1 MSDKP
6 NTIVKLVS
14 KNYKCL
20 KAITVVPNGPTVTI
34 NGPNGSGKT
43 SCLDS
48 IVAILSGKICDRPI
62 RQGSSKAEIECE
74 FGDFKA
80 RLSITEKGGPSLR
93 VWSKSGVEIA
103 GPRTFL
109 KDHSNEILLDPVGFM
124 RLGETPDGRR
134 KQAEKL
140 RQLVGLDFTALNQ
153 ESKQKY
159 DERTDVNREV
169 TTLKGKL
176 ANFPED
182 AAAPKEEVRVSELMG
197 QLKAVEKQWGDTAAA
212 AREHNRQNEQVKAR
226 WELTAARQVSA
237 NEAIKICDSE
247 IHSLVVEIARLQK
260 ELLDKKES
268 RGAMVAHLAEVSE
281 ALVAREKEV
290 AALVYKDLDEI
301 AAEADK
307 AKEPIREQ
315 ITKADELNQRVRTN
329 RRRKELLDD
338 ISVAQTKSDALS
350 ARLGEIEQDRQKQL
364 ASVKYPIEGLSFD
377 DSGILLNGLPLNQ
390 GSQAQQIKA
399 VVAMGLAFKPKIPVI
414 LVKDASILDQ
424 DSLKEMAEM
433 AAKAE
438 GQVWLETIESED
450 PSAIEIVDG
459 SIREE
464 VAA

>member
-140 RQLVGLDFTALNQ
+140 RQLVGLDFTTLNQ

-226 WELTAARQVSA
+226 WE
-237 NEAIKICDSE
+237 EAQHGRSRRMKLS
-247 IHSLVVEIARLQK
+247 RL
-260 ELLDKKES
+260 
-268 RGAMVAHLAEVSE
+268 
-281 ALVAREKEV
+281 
-290 AALVYKDLDEI
+290 
-301 AAEADK
+301 
-307 AKEPIREQ
+307 
-315 ITKADELNQRVRTN
+315 
-329 RRRKELLDD
+329 
-338 ISVAQTKSDALS
+338 
-350 ARLGEIEQDRQKQL
+350 
-364 ASVKYPIEGLSFD
+364 
-377 DSGILLNGLPLNQ
+377 
-390 GSQAQQIKA
+390 
-399 VVAMGLAFKPKIPVI
+399 
-414 LVKDASILDQ
+414 
-424 DSLKEMAEM
+424 
-433 AAKAE
+433 
-438 GQVWLETIESED
+438 
-450 PSAIEIVDG
+450 
-459 SIREE
+459 
-464 VAA
+464 

>member
-140 RQLVGLDFTALNQ
+140 RQLVGLDFTSLNQ

-197 QLKAVEKQWGDTAAA
+197 QLKAVEKQWGDTVAA
-212 AREHNRQNEQVKAR
+212 AREHNEANAKVKAKWQEVSNDLKSVDLSIDNYR
-226 WELTAARQVSA
+226 ADIADLQRQLAKHEA
-237 NEAIKICDSE
+237 NLAEAIK
-247 IHSLVVEIARLQK
+247 ARDGGL
-260 ELLDKKES
+260 
-268 RGAMVAHLAEVSE
+268 RALAD
-281 ALVAREKEV
+281 REKEV

-329 RRRKELLDD
+329 RRRKELLDE

-350 ARLGEIEQDRQKQL
+350 ARLEEIEQDRQNQL